1 MTTPRRVQGWAGGGG
16 RAFAANLPDVF
27 PAALSTARGFL
38 LYCVLA
44 SVLPAKM
51 RTAFDAPSYNG
62 NGAGAGLFV
71 AAIAKSVDVSE
82 RR

>member
-1 MTTPRRVQGWAGGGG
+1 
-16 RAFAANLPDVF
+16 
-27 PAALSTARGFL
+27 
-38 LYCVLA
+38 LA